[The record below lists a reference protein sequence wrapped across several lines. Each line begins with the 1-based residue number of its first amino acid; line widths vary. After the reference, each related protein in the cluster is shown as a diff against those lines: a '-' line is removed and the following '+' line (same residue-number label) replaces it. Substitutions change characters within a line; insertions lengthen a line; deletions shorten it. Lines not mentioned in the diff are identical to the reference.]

1 MVKIISDS
9 TTDLGNELIEKHNIQ
24 ILPLNVLLGEKNY
37 KDGVDI
43 TPEEIYEYH
52 DKNGVLPKTAALNIA
67 DFENIFAD
75 ASADGS
81 DVVCFTI
88 SSKMS
93 ATFNNARIAA
103 ENFNNVYAIDTCNL
117 STGGGLLVLEAC
129 KMAQEGKSGAEIK
142 ETCDEL
148 AKYIDASFV
157 IDSLEYLHK
166 GGRCSAVAAFGA
178 NLLKLKPLIQ
188 VSDGVMGVAKKYRG
202 KFDTVLLEYTADK
215 LANVD
220 DIDTENVFIT
230 HAGVD
235 DEYVESVKQKVLELI
250 PFKNVYI
257 TRASATISSHC
268 GRNTLGVLFKRKS
281 PVK

>member
-142 ETCDEL
+142 EKCDEL

-235 DEYVESVKQKVLELI
+235 DEYVESVKQRVLELI